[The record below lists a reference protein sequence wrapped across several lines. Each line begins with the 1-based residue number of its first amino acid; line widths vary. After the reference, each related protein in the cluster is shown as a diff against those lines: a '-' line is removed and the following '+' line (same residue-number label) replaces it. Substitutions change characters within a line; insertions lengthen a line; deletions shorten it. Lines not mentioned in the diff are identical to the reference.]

1 MRTSRPSSWGFGI
14 ARAWTA
20 RGPKSRRP
28 SRSRTSRSR
37 ARCRISPSTRCAG
50 IRTTTPSSY
59 AFGRPRHGRQRRH
72 TMHMSSLV
80 VDRARQLAAAGHHA
94 EVIEYLGAQK
104 RSDLADSPTL
114 ALLYGTAQARLGC
127 HDEGLRWLDLAL
139 DEARRREEL
148 AVEGQAPNARGAV
161 AGVSGRIDEAADY
174 FTKALMAASRD
185 GDIAMTGRCSNNL
198 GVISSLRG
206 RHAEAIGSWEIAV
219 AAFDRAG
226 VRHGVAECH
235 HNLGITYREQGKLDR
250 ALAEAERAAGEAE
263 AVGDRMLLALALRG
277 RAEIRLCRG
286 ELEPARR
293 ELNEVRAIRGRLP
306 NPVAE
311 AEDLRVAAS
320 SGPWSRSCG
329 RGCCGTG

>member
-1 MRTSRPSSWGFGI
+1 MAWWTTPTPGSRRSSWECGI
-14 ARAWTA
+14 ERAPTVPGA
-20 RGPKSRRP
+20 KSRRP

-37 ARCRISPSTRCAG
+37 VRCRISPSTRFAG
-50 IRTTTPSSY
+50 IRTTTPSSD
-59 AFGRPRHGRQRRH
+59 AFGRPRDGRQRRH

-80 VDRARQLAAAGHHA
+80 VDRARQLAAAGLHA
-94 EVIEYLGAQK
+94 EVIEFLGAQK

-148 AVEGQAPNARGAV
+148 AVEGQALNARGAIAV
-161 AGVSGRIDEAADY
+161 VSGRIDEAADY

-235 HNLGITYREQGKLDR
+235 HNLGITYPEQ
-250 ALAEAERAAGEAE
+250 
-263 AVGDRMLLALALRG
+263 
-277 RAEIRLCRG
+277 
-286 ELEPARR
+286 
-293 ELNEVRAIRGRLP
+293 
-306 NPVAE
+306 
-311 AEDLRVAAS
+311 
-320 SGPWSRSCG
+320 W
-329 RGCCGTG
+329 